1 MYEKKYVDSLGHKG
15 TILPCYNGDWVY
27 YDGPD
32 VPSNYPPIRFIASV
46 DTKADPETEKAREE
60 FFKRAALRNILNPVY
75 GMTGADFDGDSA
87 TCIPITAKSKS
98 NNDIS
103 KPKMTHG
110 CPGIKKVIFND
121 PATIV
126 LWDDGTKTVVKC
138 SEGDT
143 YSEWSGLA
151 FCICKKLMGDE
162 FHKVFKHWC
171 DRDDIRK
178 PIYDVRH
185 TDPGCHSESVSHYG
199 KDEITNMLESFAK
212 AAADIINQLNDKL

>member
-1 MYEKKYVDSLGHKG
+1 MYEKKY
-15 TILPCYNGDWVY
+15 GDWLHYV
-27 YDGPD
+27 GPD
-32 VPSNYPPIRFIASV
+32 VPSNYPSIRFIASV

-60 FFKRAALRNILNPVY
+60 FFKRAASRNILNTVY
-75 GMTGADFDGDSA
+75 SMTGASSD
-87 TCIPITAKSKS
+87 KSKS

-110 CPGIKKVIFND
+110 CPGINKVIFND

-185 TDPGCHSESVSHYG
+185 TDPGCHSKSVSHYG

-212 AAADIINQLNDKL
+212 AADIVNPLSDKL

>member
-1 MYEKKYVDSLGHKG
+1 MYEKKY
-15 TILPCYNGDWVY
+15 GDWLY
-27 YDGPD
+27 YVGPD

-60 FFKRAALRNILNPVY
+60 FFKRAALRNILNMNTAY
-75 GMTGADFDGDSA
+75 GMTGASSDK
-87 TCIPITAKSKS
+87 PKS

-178 PIYDVRH
+178 PIYDIRH

-199 KDEITNMLESFAK
+199 KDEIANILESLRIVHAK
-212 AAADIINQLNDKL
+212 AADIINQLSDKL

>member
-15 TILPCYNGDWVY
+15 TILPRYNGDWVY

-60 FFKRAALRNILNPVY
+60 FFKRAALRNILNTAY
-75 GMTGADFDGDSA
+75 GMTGASSD
-87 TCIPITAKSKS
+87 KSKS

-199 KDEITNMLESFAK
+199 KDEITNILESLRIVHAK
-212 AAADIINQLNDKL
+212 AADIINQLCDKL

>member
-1 MYEKKYVDSLGHKG
+1 MYEKKYVDYLGHKG
-15 TILPCYNGDWVY
+15 TILPRYNGDWVY

-32 VPSNYPPIRFIASV
+32 VPSNYPSIRFIASV

-60 FFKRAALRNILNPVY
+60 FFKRAALRNILNTVY
-75 GMTGADFDGDSA
+75 GMTGASSD
-87 TCIPITAKSKS
+87 KSKS
-98 NNDIS
+98 
-103 KPKMTHG
+103 
-110 CPGIKKVIFND
+110 KVIFND

-162 FHKVFKHWC
+162 FHKTFKYWC
-171 DRDDIRK
+171 KEDEIRS
-178 PIYDVRH
+178 PIYDVCH
-185 TDPGCHSESVSHYG
+185 TDPGCHSESVSHYV
-199 KDEITNMLESFAK
+199 KDEITNTLESFAK

>member
-15 TILPCYNGDWVY
+15 TILPRYNGDWVY

-60 FFKRAALRNILNPVY
+60 FFKRAALRNILNTVY
-75 GMTGADFDGDSA
+75 GMTGASSD
-87 TCIPITAKSKS
+87 KSKS

-185 TDPGCHSESVSHYG
+185 TDPGCYSESVSHYG

-212 AAADIINQLNDKL
+212 AADSIINQLSDKL

>member
-15 TILPCYNGDWVY
+15 TILPLYNGDWVY

-32 VPSNYPPIRFIASV
+32 VPSNYPQIRFIASV

-60 FFKRAALRNILNPVY
+60 FFKRAALRNIPNTVY
-75 GMTGADFDGDSA
+75 GLPSA
-87 TCIPITAKSKS
+87 SSDKPKSK
-98 NNDIS
+98 
-103 KPKMTHG
+103 MTYG

-126 LWDDGTKTVVKC
+126 LWGDGTKTVVKC

-143 YSEWSGLA
+143 YSKWAGLA
-151 FCICKKLMGDE
+151 FCICKKLMGDD
-162 FHKVFKHWC
+162 FHKAFKYWC
-171 DRDDIRK
+171 KEDEIRS

-185 TDPGCHSESVSHYG
+185 TDPGETSESVSHYG
-199 KDEITNMLESFAK
+199 RDAIASMLESFSR
-212 AAADIINQLNDKL
+212 AADIINQLSDKL

>member
-60 FFKRAALRNILNPVY
+60 FFKRAALRNILNTVY
-75 GMTGADFDGDSA
+75 GMTGASSDK
-87 TCIPITAKSKS
+87 PKS

-138 SEGDT
+138 SLGDT

-199 KDEITNMLESFAK
+199 KDEITNILESLRIVHAK
-212 AAADIINQLNDKL
+212 AADIINQLCDKL

>member
-15 TILPCYNGDWVY
+15 TILPRYNGDWVY

-60 FFKRAALRNILNPVY
+60 FFKRAALRNILNTVY
-75 GMTGADFDGDSA
+75 GMTGASSD
-87 TCIPITAKSKS
+87 KSKS

-199 KDEITNMLESFAK
+199 KDEITNMLESFTK
-212 AAADIINQLNDKL
+212 AAADIINQLSDKL

>member
-15 TILPCYNGDWVY
+15 TILPLYNGDWVY

-60 FFKRAALRNILNPVY
+60 FFERAALRNILNTVY
-75 GMTGADFDGDSA
+75 GMTGASSD
-87 TCIPITAKSKS
+87 KSKS
-98 NNDIS
+98 KNDIS
-103 KPKMTHG
+103 KPKMTYG
-110 CPGIKKVIFND
+110 CPCIKKVIFND

-143 YSEWSGLA
+143 YSEWAGIALCLA
-151 FCICKKLMGDE
+151 KKLYGPN
-162 FHKVFKHWC
+162 FHKIFRAHCSDPEKTANNGMHEVS
-171 DRDDIRK
+171 RK
-178 PIYDVRH
+178 AEYSFEEFLEDLRKLR
-185 TDPGCHSESVSHYG
+185 
-199 KDEITNMLESFAK
+199 KD
-212 AAADIINQLNDKL
+212 

>member
-60 FFKRAALRNILNPVY
+60 FFKRAALRNI
-75 GMTGADFDGDSA
+75 
-87 TCIPITAKSKS
+87 KSES

-162 FHKVFKHWC
+162 FHKTFKHWC

-199 KDEITNMLESFAK
+199 KDEITNMLESFVK
-212 AAADIINQLNDKL
+212 AADDIINQLSDKL

>member
-1 MYEKKYVDSLGHKG
+1 MYEKKYVDSLGRKG
-15 TILPCYNGDWVY
+15 TILPCYNGDWLY
-27 YDGPD
+27 YVGPD
-32 VPSNYPPIRFIASV
+32 VPSNYPAIRFIASV

-60 FFKRAALRNILNPVY
+60 FFKRAALRNIPNTVY
-75 GMTGADFDGDSA
+75 GMTGASSD
-87 TCIPITAKSKS
+87 KSKS

-185 TDPGCHSESVSHYG
+185 TDPGCHSKSVSHYG

-212 AAADIINQLNDKL
+212 AADSIINQLSDKL

>member
-1 MYEKKYVDSLGHKG
+1 MYEKKY
-15 TILPCYNGDWVY
+15 GDWLY
-27 YDGPD
+27 YVGPD

-60 FFKRAALRNILNPVY
+60 FFKRAALRNILNLNTAY
-75 GMTGADFDGDSA
+75 GMTGASSDK
-87 TCIPITAKSKS
+87 PKS

-171 DRDDIRK
+171 NRDDIRK

-212 AAADIINQLNDKL
+212 AADSIINQLSDKL

>member
-1 MYEKKYVDSLGHKG
+1 MYEKKY
-15 TILPCYNGDWVY
+15 GDWLH

-32 VPSNYPPIRFIASV
+32 VPSNYPSIRFIASV

-75 GMTGADFDGDSA
+75 GMTGASSD
-87 TCIPITAKSKS
+87 KSKS
-98 NNDIS
+98 NNVIS

-151 FCICKKLMGDE
+151 FCICKKLMGEE

-199 KDEITNMLESFAK
+199 KDEITNILESLRIVHAK
-212 AAADIINQLNDKL
+212 AADIINQLCDKL

>member
-32 VPSNYPPIRFIASV
+32 VPPDHPPIRFIASV

-60 FFKRAALRNILNPVY
+60 FFKRAALRNI
-75 GMTGADFDGDSA
+75 
-87 TCIPITAKSKS
+87 KSKS

-103 KPKMTHG
+103 KPKMTYG

-126 LWDDGTKTVVKC
+126 LWGDGTKTVVKC

-185 TDPGCHSESVSHYG
+185 TDSGCHSESVSHYG
-199 KDEITNMLESFAK
+199 KDEITNILESLRIVHAK
-212 AAADIINQLNDKL
+212 AADIINQLCDKL

>member
-60 FFKRAALRNILNPVY
+60 FFKRAALRNILNTVY
-75 GMTGADFDGDSA
+75 GMPGASSD
-87 TCIPITAKSKS
+87 KSKS

-138 SEGDT
+138 SLGDT

-178 PIYDVRH
+178 PIYDIRH

-199 KDEITNMLESFAK
+199 KDEITNILESLRIVHAK
-212 AAADIINQLNDKL
+212 AADIINQLCDKL